1 MSRKEFELKSNEQ
14 ILLMRKAGLITEAAL
29 DAVRAAIKPGI
40 STLELDR
47 IANETIES
55 FGAKSNFQ
63 LVPGYFHTI
72 CASINDEVVH
82 GIPSADRILQPG
94 DLVSIDAGAI
104 IDGWNGDSAISVVV
118 PGGDPKISAARERVS
133 RVTEMS
139 LWHGIAALAKGKRL
153 NDVGVAIEKY
163 VNSQGKFGI
172 LEQYVGHGIGRS
184 MHEDP
189 PVFNYAVR
197 GLTPKIVPGLV
208 VAIEPMVTAGTEITK
223 VLDDDWTVS
232 TIDGSDAS
240 HWEHTVAVHEG
251 GIWVLT
257 AKDGGA
263 EQLAKLGVT
272 VAPLGE

>member
-1 MSRKEFELKSNEQ
+1 MSRSDFELKTNDQ
-14 ILLMRKAGLITEAAL
+14 ILKMRRAGLITEAAL
-29 DAVRAAIKPGI
+29 KAVRAAVAPGV

-55 FGAKSNFQ
+55 LGGKSNFQ
-63 LVPGYFHTI
+63 LVPGYHHTI
-72 CASINDEVVH
+72 CASINEEVVH

-104 IDGWNGDSAISVVV
+104 IDGWNGDSAITVLV
-118 PGGDPKISAARERVS
+118 PGGDPAVAARRERVS
-133 RVTEMS
+133 RVTEAS

-163 VNSQGKFGI
+163 VKSQGRFGI
-172 LEQYVGHGIGRS
+172 LEEYVGHGIGRS

-197 GLTPKIVPGLV
+197 GLSPKIQPGLV
-208 VAIEPMVTAGTEITK
+208 VAIEPMVTNGTEITK

-232 TIDGSDAS
+232 TVDGSDAS
-240 HWEHTVAVHEG
+240 HWEHTIAIHEG

-257 AKDGGA
+257 ASDGGA
-263 EQLAKLGVT
+263 AELAKLGVQ
-272 VAPLGE
+272 VAPLGD

>member
-1 MSRKEFELKSNEQ
+1 MSREEFELKTNEQ
-14 ILLMRKAGLITEAAL
+14 ILLMRKAGLITLAAL
-29 DAVRAAIKPGI
+29 DAVRAAIKPGV

-55 FGAKSNFQ
+55 LGAKSNFQ

-82 GIPSADRILQPG
+82 GIPNADRILQPG

-223 VLDDDWTVS
+223 VLEDDWTVS

-263 EQLAKLGVT
+263 AELAKLGVK

>member
-1 MSRKEFELKSNEQ
+1 MSREEFELKSNEQ

>member
-1 MSRKEFELKSNEQ
+1 MSREEFELKSNEQ

-104 IDGWNGDSAISVVV
+104 IDGRNGDSAISVVV

>member
-1 MSRKEFELKSNEQ
+1 MSREEFELKSNEQ

-29 DAVRAAIKPGI
+29 DAVRAAIKPGV

>member
-1 MSRKEFELKSNEQ
+1 
-14 ILLMRKAGLITEAAL
+14 MRRAGLITAAAL
-29 DAVRAAIKPGI
+29 EAVRAAIKPGV
-40 STLELDR
+40 STLELDK

-55 FGAKSNFQ
+55 MGAKSNFK
-63 LVPGYFHTI
+63 LVAGYHHTI

-82 GIPSADRILQPG
+82 GIPSASRILEPG

-139 LWHGIAALAKGKRL
+139 LWHGIAALSKGKRL
-153 NDVGVAIEKY
+153 NDVGTAIENY
-163 VNSQGKFGI
+163 INSQGRFGI

-197 GLTPKIVPGLV
+197 GATPKIEPGLV
-208 VAIEPMVTAGTEITK
+208 VAIEPMVTAGSEHTK
-223 VLDDDWTVS
+223 VLADEWTVS
-232 TIDGSDAS
+232 TVDRSDAS
-240 HWEHTVAVHEG
+240 HWEHTVAVHSE

-257 AKDGGA
+257 SPDGGA
-263 EQLAKLGVT
+263 EKLAALGVK

>member
-1 MSRKEFELKSNEQ
+1 LSRSDFELKTNEQ
-14 ILLMRKAGLITEAAL
+14 ILLMRRAGLITAAAL
-29 DAVRAAIKPGI
+29 DAVRAAAKAGV

-47 IANETIES
+47 VANETIEKL
-55 FGAKSNFQ
+55 GGKSNFQ
-63 LVPGYFHTI
+63 LVPGYHHTI
-72 CASINDEVVH
+72 CASINEEVVH

-104 IDGWNGDSAISVVV
+104 IDGWNGDSAITILI
-118 PGGDPKISAARERVS
+118 PGGDPAIAAKRERVS
-133 RVTEMS
+133 RVTEAS

-153 NDVGVAIEKY
+153 NDVGLAIEKY
-163 VNSQGKFGI
+163 VQSQGKFGI
-172 LEQYVGHGIGRS
+172 LEEYVGHGIGRS

-197 GLTPKIVPGLV
+197 GLTPKIQPGLV
-208 VAIEPMVTAGTEITK
+208 VAIEPMVTNGTEITK

-240 HWEHTVAVHEG
+240 HWEHTIAVHEG

-257 AKDGGA
+257 APDGGA
-263 EQLAKLGVT
+263 AELAKLGVQ
-272 VAPLGE
+272 VAPLG

>member
-1 MSRKEFELKSNEQ
+1 MSHDFELKSNEQ